1 MGMLSRWTTT
11 LPDWRI
17 VPGWHCLQL
26 GECSHGRRFPL
37 GPRFTLVKTEAHGL
51 AQETAYRKRSKDSAW
66 LQACPICIEGRSST
80 SRRGSRESVS
90 QTAITQPMPGS
101 GVRPAILN
109 GIATLASSPCT
120 GLSELLLTAP
130 SISAKCSLDA
140 RTVDADR
147 GMVPC
152 MRRDVTVGH
161 VAARLASQPRL

>member
-26 GECSHGRRFPL
+26 GECSHGRRSPL
-37 GPRFTLVKTEAHGL
+37 GQRFTLVTTEAHGL
-51 AQETAYRKRSKDSAW
+51 AREIAYRRRWRDCAR
-66 LQACPICIEGRSST
+66 LPARPICIEGRSST
-80 SRRGSRESVS
+80 LHRVSRESDS
-90 QTAITQPMPGS
+90 QTAITPPTPGS

-109 GIATLASSPCT
+109 GITTIASSPCT

-130 SISAKCSLDA
+130 TISARCSLDA

-147 GMVPC
+147 GMAHR